1 MSRQYQEKENQSG
14 PNLLVAG
21 LMAVAGAILWNG
33 TQNRNDNERQREHE
47 RDMAEVG
54 LGKMKNIKINFTG
67 DLF

>member
-1 MSRQYQEKENQSG
+1 MSGRNQEKKNESG
-14 PNLLVAG
+14 PNLIVAG

-54 LGKMKNIKINFTG
+54 LGKMKSIKIYFTSN
-67 DLF
+67 LF